1 MIDIAAAAERLDVA
15 ALDAVAT
22 EQFGDALGLEDAYRV
37 QGALIARRLARGER
51 RIGVKLGFT
60 SRAKMIQ
67 MGVDD
72 LIWGKLT
79 DAMLV
84 EDGGEI
90 DLSGFIHPRVEPE
103 LAFLIGR
110 RLAGRVSMLEAQAA
124 ISAVAPAMEIIDSRY
139 RDFQFSL
146 ADVVADNTSGAA
158 LVVGAWRSSDVDISN
173 LGMVMSIDGV
183 STQIGSTAAI
193 LGHPL
198 RTIVAAARLAGAA
211 GEALEPGDI
220 VLAGAATAAE
230 PLRAGIHVMLEAQHL
245 GLAAFSVAV

>member
-15 ALDAVAT
+15 ALNAVAI
-22 EQFGDALGLEDAYRV
+22 EQFGDALSLEDAYRI
-37 QGALIARRLARGER
+37 QCALIARRLARGER
-51 RIGVKLGFT
+51 SIGVKLGFT

-67 MGVDD
+67 MGVGD

-79 DAMLV
+79 DAMFV

-90 DLSGFIHPRVEPE
+90 NLSEFIHPRVEPE

-110 RLAGRVSMLEAQAA
+110 RLVGRVSMLEAQAA
-124 ISAVAPAMEIIDSRY
+124 ITAVAPAMEIIDSRY

-158 LVVGAWRSSDVDISN
+158 LVVGTWRSADVDIAN

-183 STQIGSTAAI
+183 AAQIGSTAAI

-245 GLAAFSVAV
+245 GRAAFSVAA

>member
-15 ALDAVAT
+15 ALNAVAT

-37 QGALIARRLARGER
+37 QCALIAQRLARGER
-51 RIGVKLGFT
+51 SIGVKLGFT

-67 MGVDD
+67 MGVGD

-79 DAMLV
+79 DAMLI

-90 DLSGFIHPRVEPE
+90 NLSGFIHPRVEPE

-110 RLAGRVSMLEAQAA
+110 RLTGRVSMLEAQAA
-124 ISAVAPAMEIIDSRY
+124 ITAVAPAMEIIDSRY

-158 LVVGAWRSSDVDISN
+158 LVVGTWRSANVDISN

-183 STQIGSTAAI
+183 AAQIGSTAAI

-230 PLRAGIHVMLEAQHL
+230 PLRAGIHVMLEAQNL
-245 GLAAFSVAV
+245 GRAAFSVAA